1 MGIVKG
7 KPLVACGADGAAY
20 VAVRDNWDSLWVA
33 RVSGDTWTGWNYGGG
48 IMSADPKAAASGS
61 GAIGIVVR
69 DPWGVIWYRSF
80 QEGTGA
86 NWTNWQSTG
95 GLLEDF
101 APAMVVGELNIAGRD
116 AGNGLW
122 WYRTSTGWSSA
133 GSLSYTP
140 GALSAGPR

>member
-1 MGIVKG
+1 
-7 KPLVACGADGAAY
+7 
-20 VAVRDNWDSLWVA
+20 
-33 RVSGDTWTGWNYGGG
+33 VSGDTWTGWNYGGG
-48 IMSADPKAAASGS
+48 IMSADPRAAASGS

-122 WYRTSTGWSSA
+122 WYRTSTGWSIA
-133 GSLSYTP
+133 GSLSDTP